1 MTSVVVGEGF
11 GEGATKVS
19 EMAPGIMRP
28 VEVSPSGGGIE
39 VDRDGEAVRKAEEIH
54 DGGDIVY
61 ELRMIQGRDRPEVRK
76 VRITWIVSDKIFGV
90 GRGFDLSETD
100 GLLLSLVWRAA
111 E

>member
-1 MTSVVVGEGF
+1 MMTSVVVGEGF

-39 VDRDGEAVRKAEEIH
+39 EVIVDGEAVRKAEEIH

-61 ELRMIQGRDRPEVRK
+61 ELCG
-76 VRITWIVSDKIFGV
+76 
-90 GRGFDLSETD
+90 
-100 GLLLSLVWRAA
+100 
-111 E
+111 